1 MPLPFDTVCD
11 LLESLE
17 SDLKRKRQGK
27 GSTQVVKDW
36 FGNRQEGI
44 HRQDVDAVALLSTL
58 LPERR
63 TDRVFSIRE
72 KRLESIVASA
82 CGLGSRRAGLRRW
95 EADPRAGLDFAECVE
110 EVLAQSPNDA
120 GHVVTVEEIDET
132 LHNLAA
138 CNSFSSAAVRS
149 SRPATAPQSWKVDH
163 LFARLFRRL
172 SPKEAKW
179 LCRIILKN
187 FEPVVVPENVVYSSY
202 HPLLPTVLK
211 IHDNFAVA
219 LGLLQQHVRSS
230 EARGVDLNK
239 TDLPRIIKPQLG
251 VKVGRQTW
259 LKARSIKHCLELGH
273 GLMSCEKKMD
283 GEYCQI
289 HIDLSK
295 ASNQIQIFSKSG
307 KDSTM
312 DRLKLHSA
320 IKSSLRLGTAD
331 CKFNKRCIVEGELVV
346 YSDREK
352 RILEFEKIR
361 KYVNRSGR
369 FIGTDADSQAHS
381 WERLMIVYFDVL
393 LIDDNSMLH
402 VRHSERR
409 KRLSQLVY
417 CQEGQAALAEARI
430 INFSSSIAV
439 DELRQ
444 AFASCITRRE
454 EGLVLKPDEPYFSFG
469 VSRRKYASCCLKLK
483 KGYIK
488 GLGDVGDFAVVGARC
503 DPTRAKSL
511 GLPNV
516 KFTHFYLG
524 CLTNRDLV
532 NRFQAKPIFKIVNEV
547 ELNRTQ
553 TETFMRHV
561 FVMDV
566 PPEENSQLDLQM
578 PDGIMQGKDMAA
590 VFLEP
595 AVFDMTCFAF
605 GKEANCR
612 FWSLRFPYVSKIHTD
627 RHWRDCIGFDE
638 LQALAKVE
646 QTHVD
651 EEDSQELIKWIKTLE
666 EKDAKRRRRSYEA
679 KSQATDATR
688 SQTSI
693 TATSQADVSQSPGKI
708 RAAFDCA
715 LAADSAVRDLPV
727 ASEGHLPEI
736 VARGYARATRCSPR
750 KRRRDASPETPR
762 TARPRI
768 EVIDLTASPSSQVS
782 QRSSRQPLGD
792 ITSAAS
798 SQGNILQAS
807 PTRLPHVEIFHKNT
821 EITAS
826 SSMPARLTDIASSQ
840 MASSLPSP
848 LKTAKKK
855 PVPTATPSGTS
866 AQSPPTPTPTCQFV
880 GVTCALAGY
889 FILLSP
895 CVANMPWLSEDLL
908 SSHGISAIFRDIP
921 SWLASASLQNSSCR
935 RQPRLVLVEARRTE
949 STHEFLRQ
957 LQAQPLR
964 RRNGGV
970 DIATVYDW
978 RLIEA
983 ITEAERL
990 RKKASGRSEGLQR
1003 AGTGALA
1010 REVWRR
1016 HYVGTC

>member
-11 LLESLE
+11 LLDCLE

-27 GSTQVVKDW
+27 GSTRIVKDW
-36 FGNRQEGI
+36 FADHQENI
-44 HRQDVDAVALLSTL
+44 NRQDVDAIALLSTL

-95 EADPRAGLDFAECVE
+95 ETDPRAGLDLAECVE
-110 EVLAQSPNDA
+110 EVLAQSPND
-120 GHVVTVEEIDET
+120 GSHLVTVEEVDAT
-132 LHNLAA
+132 LHALAA

-149 SRPATAPQSWKVDH
+149 SRPAIAPESCKEDH
-163 LFARLFRRL
+163 LLARLFRRL
-172 SPKEAKW
+172 PPKAAKW
-179 LCRIILKN
+179 LCRVVLKN
-187 FEPVVVPENVVYSSY
+187 FEPVFIPENVVYSNY
-202 HPLLPTVLK
+202 HHLLPTVLK
-211 IHDNFAVA
+211 IHDSFAVA
-219 LGLLQQHVRSS
+219 VGLLQQHLRSS
-230 EARGVDLNK
+230 VARGVELNK
-239 TDLPRIIKPQLG
+239 TDLLRIIKLQVG

-259 LKARSIKHCLELGH
+259 LKARSIRHCLEMGH
-273 GLMSCEKKMD
+273 GLMSCEKKVD

-295 ASNQIQIFSKSG
+295 AHDQIQIFSKSG

-320 IKSSLRLGTAD
+320 IRSSLRLGTAD
-331 CKFNKRCIVEGELVV
+331 CKFNKRCILEGELVV

-361 KYVNRSGR
+361 KHVNRSGR
-369 FIGTDADSQAHS
+369 FIGTDEDSQAHS
-381 WERLMIVYFDVL
+381 WERLMIVYFDIL
-393 LIDDNSMLH
+393 LIDDDSMLN

-409 KRLSQLVY
+409 KRLSELVY
-417 CQEGQAALAEARI
+417 CQEGQAALVESRI
-430 INFSSSIAV
+430 INFSSRIAV

-444 AFASCITRRE
+444 AFASCITHRE
-454 EGLVLKPDEPYFSFG
+454 EGLVLKPDESYFSFG

-503 DPTRAKSL
+503 DPTRAKTL

-524 CLTNRDLV
+524 CLTNKNLV
-532 NRFQAKPIFKIVNEV
+532 HRFQARPIFRIVNEV
-547 ELNRTQ
+547 ELNPTQ
-553 TETFMRHV
+553 METFMRHI

-566 PPEENSQLDLQM
+566 SPEENSQLELEM
-578 PDGIMQGKDMAA
+578 PKGIMQGKEMSA

-605 GKEANCR
+605 GKETNSR

-627 RHWRDCIGFDE
+627 RHWRDCVSFDE
-638 LQALAKVE
+638 LQALAKAE

-651 EEDSQELIKWIKTLE
+651 EEDSQELIKWINTLE
-666 EKDAKRRRRSYEA
+666 EKDAKRRRRSREP
-679 KSQATDATR
+679 KSQATDVTTTQSSATEA
-688 SQTSI
+688 SQPNNL
-693 TATSQADVSQSPGKI
+693 QSPGGI
-708 RAAFDCA
+708 AAA
-715 LAADSAVRDLPV
+715 LDNSLPAGSAVVETQVL
-727 ASEGHLPEI
+727 SEGHLPEI
-736 VARGYARATRCSPR
+736 TARRHARASNNSSR
-750 KRRRDASPETPR
+750 KRCRNASPETPR
-762 TARPRI
+762 PARPRV

-782 QRSSRQPLGD
+782 HRSSRQPLGD

-807 PTRLPHVEIFHKNT
+807 LTRLPHVEIFHEYL

-826 SSMPARLTDIASSQ
+826 SSMPARLSDAASSQ
-840 MASSLPSP
+840 MVSSSSSP
-848 LKTAKKK
+848 VKTAKRISI
-855 PVPTATPSGTS
+855 PTSTPNIPS
-866 AQSPPTPTPTCQFV
+866 AQPTPTPNPKCQFV

-895 CVANMPWLSEDLL
+895 CVASMPWLSDDLL
-908 SSHGISAIFRDIP
+908 SSHGVSAMFRDIP
-921 SWLASASLQNSSCR
+921 SWFASTFLQDSSCR
-935 RQPRLVLVEARRTE
+935 RHPRLVLVEARRTQ
-949 STHEFLRQ
+949 STHEFLMQ

-964 RRNGGV
+964 GRKGAVGL
-970 DIATVYDW
+970 ATVYDW

-990 RKKASGRSEGLQR
+990 HKKAGGSEARQK
-1003 AGTGALA
+1003 AGTGALS
-1010 REVWRR
+1010 REVWRK

>member
-11 LLESLE
+11 LLECLE

-27 GSTQVVKDW
+27 GSTRIVKDW
-36 FGNRQEGI
+36 FADYQESI
-44 HRQDVDAVALLSTL
+44 NRQDVDAIALLSTL

-95 EADPRAGLDFAECVE
+95 ETDARAGLDLADCVE
-110 EVLAQSPNDA
+110 KVLAQSPND
-120 GHVVTVEEIDET
+120 GPHFVTVEEVDAT
-132 LHNLAA
+132 LHALAA
-138 CNSFSSAAVRS
+138 CNSFSSPAVRS
-149 SRPATAPQSWKVDH
+149 SRPALAPQSCKEDH
-163 LFARLFRRL
+163 LLARLFRRL

-179 LCRIILKN
+179 LCRLVLKN

-202 HPLLPTVLK
+202 HHLLPTVLK
-211 IHDNFAVA
+211 IHDSFPVA
-219 LGLLQQHVRSS
+219 LGLLQQHLRSS
-230 EARGVDLNK
+230 VARGVDLNK
-239 TDLPRIIKPQLG
+239 IDLLRIIKPQVG
-251 VKVGRQTW
+251 VKVGRQIW
-259 LKARSIKHCLELGH
+259 LKARSIRHCLEMGH
-273 GLMSCEKKMD
+273 GLMSCEKKVD

-289 HIDLSK
+289 HVDLSK
-295 ASNQIQIFSKSG
+295 AHDQIQIFSKSG
-307 KDSTM
+307 KDSTL

-320 IKSSLRLGTAD
+320 IRSSLRLGTAD
-331 CKFNKRCIVEGELVV
+331 CKFNKRCILEGELVV

-361 KYVNRSGR
+361 KHVNRSGR
-369 FIGTDADSQAHS
+369 FIGTEEDSQAHS
-381 WERLMIVYFDVL
+381 WERLMIVYFDIL
-393 LIDDNSMLH
+393 LIDDDSMLN

-409 KRLSQLVY
+409 KRLSELVY
-417 CQEGQAALAEARI
+417 CQEGQAALVESRI
-430 INFSSSIAV
+430 INFSSRIAV

-444 AFASCITRRE
+444 AFASCITHRE
-454 EGLVLKPDEPYFSFG
+454 EGLVLRPDESYFSFG

-503 DPTRAKSL
+503 DPTRAKTL

-524 CLTNRDLV
+524 CLTNKHLV
-532 NRFQAKPIFKIVNEV
+532 HRFQARPIFKIVNEV
-547 ELNRTQ
+547 ELNPTQ
-553 TETFMRHV
+553 AETFMRHV

-566 PPEENSQLDLQM
+566 SPEDNSQLELEM
-578 PDGIMQGKDMAA
+578 SEGIMQGKRMSA

-605 GKEANCR
+605 GKESNSR

-627 RHWRDCIGFDE
+627 RHWRDCVSFDE
-638 LQALAKVE
+638 LQALAKAE

-666 EKDAKRRRRSYEA
+666 EKDAKRRHRSREP

-688 SQTSI
+688 TQNSI
-693 TATSQADVSQSPGKI
+693 TDASVSNLPRSPDI
-708 RAAFDCA
+708 TETASDNRLPAISAALDI
-715 LAADSAVRDLPV
+715 PV
-727 ASEGHLPEI
+727 ASKGHLSEI
-736 VARGYARATRCSPR
+736 AARGHARASKRSPR
-750 KRRRDASPETPR
+750 KRCRDASPETPR
-762 TARPRI
+762 VARPRV
-768 EVIDLTASPSSQVS
+768 EVIDLTASPSSQAS

-792 ITSAAS
+792 ITSAVS
-798 SQGNILQAS
+798 SQVNILQAS
-807 PTRLPHVEIFHKNT
+807 PTRLPHVDIFHQNM
-821 EITAS
+821 EISVS
-826 SSMPARLTDIASSQ
+826 SSMPARLPDAASSQ
-840 MASSLPSP
+840 MAASSSSLI
-848 LKTAKKK
+848 KTAKKTSI
-855 PVPTATPSGTS
+855 PTSTQSKSS
-866 AQSPPTPTPTCQFV
+866 AQSTSTPPPKCQFV

-908 SSHGISAIFRDIP
+908 SSHGISAVFRDIP
-921 SWLASASLQNSSCR
+921 SWLASASLQSSSCS
-935 RQPRLVLVEARRTE
+935 RQPRLVLVEARRTQ
-949 STHEFLRQ
+949 STHEFLMQ

-964 RRNGGV
+964 GRKGGV
-970 DIATVYDW
+970 DMATVYDW

-990 RKKASGRSEGLQR
+990 RRKAGGSEARQK
-1003 AGTGALA
+1003 AGTGALS

>member
-11 LLESLE
+11 LLERLE

-27 GSTQVVKDW
+27 GSAQIVKDW
-36 FGNRQEGI
+36 FGDHQEGI

-72 KRLESIVASA
+72 KRLGSIVASA

-95 EADPRAGLDFAECVE
+95 KTDPRAGLDFAECVE

-120 GHVVTVEEIDET
+120 GNVVTIEEIDAT

-149 SRPATAPQSWKVDH
+149 SRPAMAPQSRKADH
-163 LFARLFRRL
+163 LLARLFRRM

-179 LCRIILKN
+179 LCRTILKN
-187 FEPVVVPENVVYSSY
+187 FEPVIVPENAVYSSY
-202 HPLLPTVLK
+202 HHLLPTVLK

-219 LGLLQQHVRSS
+219 LGLLQQHIRSS
-230 EARGVDLNK
+230 EARGVNLNK
-239 TDLPRIIKPQLG
+239 ADLPRIIKPQLG

-259 LKARSIKHCLELGH
+259 LKARSIKHCLEMGH

-289 HIDLSK
+289 HVDLSK
-295 ASNQIQIFSKSG
+295 GSDQIQIFSKSG

-320 IKSSLRLGTAD
+320 IKSSLRLGTAE
-331 CKFNKRCIVEGELVV
+331 CKFKDRCIVEGELVV

-352 RILEFEKIR
+352 RVLEFEKIR
-361 KYVNRSGR
+361 KHVNRSGR

-393 LIDDNSMLH
+393 LIDDDSMLNA
-402 VRHSERR
+402 RHSERR

-417 CQEGQAALAEARI
+417 CQEGRAALAESRI
-430 INFSSSIAV
+430 INFSSRIAV

-444 AFASCITRRE
+444 AFASCITHRE
-454 EGLVLKPDEPYFSFG
+454 EGLVLKPDEPYFTFG
-469 VSRRKYASCCLKLK
+469 VSRRQYASCCLKLK

-503 DPTRAKSL
+503 DPTRAKTL

-524 CLTNRDLV
+524 CLTNRDMV
-532 NRFQAKPIFKIVNEV
+532 NRFQAKPKFKIVNEV
-547 ELNRTQ
+547 ELNRTL

-566 PPEENSQLDLQM
+566 PPEENAQLELEM
-578 PDGIMQGKDMAA
+578 PEGIMQGKNMGA

-605 GKEANCR
+605 GRESNCR

-638 LQALAKVE
+638 LQALAQAE

-651 EEDSQELIKWIKTLE
+651 EEDSQELIKWIKILE
-666 EKDAKRRRRSYEA
+666 EKDAKRRRSCEP
-679 KSQATDATR
+679 KSQDTDATR
-688 SQTSI
+688 TQVSI
-693 TATSQADVSQSPGKI
+693 TETSQPDVAQSPGQST
-708 RAAFDCA
+708 AALNSA
-715 LAADSAVRDLPV
+715 LPAVSAVRDPPV
-727 ASEGHLPEI
+727 ASEGNFPET
-736 VARGYARATRCSPR
+736 VARGHARASRRLPR

-762 TARPRI
+762 PARPRV
-768 EVIDLTASPSSQVS
+768 EVIDLTASPGSQLS
-782 QRSSRQPLGD
+782 QRSSRQPLED

-798 SQGNILQAS
+798 SQANILRAS
-807 PTRLPHVEIFHKNT
+807 PTRAPRVETFHKNT
-821 EITAS
+821 AITAS
-826 SSMPARLTDIASSQ
+826 SSMPARLTDAASSR

-848 LKTAKKK
+848 LTSAKKK
-855 PVPTATPSGTS
+855 LIPTSTPSGTS
-866 AQSPPTPTPTCQFV
+866 AQTTPSSAPKCQFV
-880 GVTCALAGY
+880 GVTCALAGC

-964 RRNGGV
+964 GRKGGV
-970 DIATVYDW
+970 DMATVYDW

-983 ITEAERL
+983 ITDAERL
-990 RKKASGRSEGLQR
+990 RKEAGGSSEGRQK
-1003 AGTGALA
+1003 AGSGALA